1 MEGLKVLHS
10 IQSLSWGG
18 LELYTTELVL
28 KLAEAGVDQVVWCSE
43 HSRVAEELRKS
54 TVPLITYP
62 EKKLNKLQAA
72 RRLRSLCRDLKITHL
87 QTHTRLDMW
96 AGALALI
103 GKKSP
108 RHVYNLYMN
117 ALPKQDLVHKWL
129 FSKVDALCSS
139 SEFVLGEARRN
150 FPIAPEKLRLM
161 RYGRKTEEFQ
171 PSPAHRER
179 IRQNLHLGD
188 DVVFGTLCRIDA
200 GKGVRELVEALD
212 LMTDAEIARLR
223 LVIVGDPTIA
233 GRDENGELIFEQ
245 QSLELE
251 NWIKQK
257 QQEPRY
263 QGRLLRVPFQK
274 DYVPYIDALDVF
286 ILASYNET
294 YSLSVLDAMLMEKP
308 VIGTD
313 AGGTTEQVGKNERG
327 YLVRPKDPASVAEAY
342 RHYIENPGHIREQG
356 TKARTWTLQQHSWPE
371 TLKNTLALYQEL
383 K

>member
-1 MEGLKVLHS
+1 M
-10 IQSLSWGG
+10 
-18 LELYTTELVL
+18 
-28 KLAEAGVDQVVWCSE
+28 DQVVWCSE

-54 TVPLITYP
+54 SVKLVIFP

-72 RRLRSLCRDLKITHL
+72 RRLRNLSRDLGITHL
-87 QTHTRLDMW
+87 QSHTRLDLW
-96 AGALALI
+96 ACALALI
-103 GKKSP
+103 GKSSP

-117 ALPKQDLVHKWL
+117 ALPKRDLVHRWL

-171 PSPAHRER
+171 PHSSRREEL
-179 IRQNLHLGD
+179 RQSLNVGND
-188 DVVFGTLCRIDA
+188 IVFGTLCRIDA

-212 LMTDAEIARLR
+212 LMSEAEVSRLR

-233 GRDENGELIFEQ
+233 GRDNQGKLTFEE

-251 NWIKQK
+251 NWIRHK
-257 QQEPRY
+257 QQESRY

-274 DYVPYIDALDVF
+274 DYIPYIDSLDVF

-308 VIGTD
+308 VIGTN
-313 AGGTTEQVGKNERG
+313 AGGTTEQIGKNERG
-327 YLVRPKDPASVAEAY
+327 YLVQARSPQSVAEAY
-342 RHYIENPGHIREQG
+342 QYYLKNPEQISIQG
-356 TKARTWTLQQHSWPE
+356 QRARQWTLQQHSWSE
-371 TLKNTLALYQEL
+371 TLKKTLALYEEL